1 MKLFNK
7 YIWKVFLIVSVIFP
21 YFGNAQTCDY
31 TTSSFTVKVGTA
43 GTLPSNSITKY
54 LLVDSTTQ
62 KVAQISN
69 TTTFTGLVQTKT
81 YQVYAFSYV
90 DDNTVTGLTVGG
102 DFSGVTAS
110 CKDFS
115 NPLKVRVCP
124 STTPTTCD
132 FTSSAF
138 ALKTA
143 TTPPTTGTTQYLL
156 TDLNGIVMQINN
168 SAPSFTGLTGTK
180 AYNVYALSYTG
191 TVNNLSVGSN
201 FSNITGSCLD
211 FSNPFPVSVCVC
223 TPICL
228 PVTTTKIK

>member
-1 MKLFNK
+1 MKFFNK
-7 YIWKVFLIVSVIFP
+7 YIWKICLTVLCVFPFI
-21 YFGNAQTCDY
+21 GNAQTCDY
-31 TTSSFTVKVGTA
+31 TTSSFTVNVGTP
-43 GTLPSNSITKY
+43 GTLPTNSVTKY

-62 KVAQISN
+62 KLAQISN

-90 DDNTVTGLTVGG
+90 DDNTVTGLNVGG
-102 DFSGVTAS
+102 DFSLVSAS

-132 FTSSAF
+132 FTTSSF
-138 ALKTA
+138 ALNTA
-143 TTPPTTGTTQYLL
+143 TTPPTNGTTQYLL
-156 TDLNGIVMQINN
+156 TDLSGVIMQINN
-168 SAPSFTGLTGTK
+168 STPSFTGLTGTK

-191 TVNNLSVGSN
+191 TVSNLSVGSN
-201 FSNITGSCLD
+201 FSSITGSCFD

-228 PVTTTKIK
+228 PVTATKIK